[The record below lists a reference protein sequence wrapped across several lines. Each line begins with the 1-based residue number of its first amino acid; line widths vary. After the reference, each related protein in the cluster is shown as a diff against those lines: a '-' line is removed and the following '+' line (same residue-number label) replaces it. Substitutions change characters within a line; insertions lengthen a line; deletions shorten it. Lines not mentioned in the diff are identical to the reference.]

1 MPAYEAVIGLEVHVQ
16 LATAT
21 KLFCSCPTSFGQAP
35 NNNVCEVCGGMP
47 GALPMLNRQAV
58 HYACLV
64 GLATNCS
71 IHRNSIFARKNY
83 FYPDLPSGYQISQF
97 DLPICEHGHLTVTV
111 DGAEKRIGKPLE
123 AAVTLRADDEAAKA
137 ALDDVQSMNLPELLI
152 VSQCLVGGD
161 VPEDAVTG
169 TGTNFP
175 GLHISVH
182 NAPGTKCPR
191 CWMHS
196 EQADPETGLC
206 PRCAAVVAAQQAE

>member
-1 MPAYEAVIGLEVHVQ
+1 MLEA
-16 LATAT
+16 
-21 KLFCSCPTSFGQAP
+21 
-35 NNNVCEVCGGMP
+35 
-47 GALPMLNRQAV
+47 
-58 HYACLV
+58 
-64 GLATNCS
+64 
-71 IHRNSIFARKNY
+71 AR
-83 FYPDLPSGYQISQF
+83 
-97 DLPICEHGHLTVTV
+97 
-111 DGAEKRIGKPLE
+111 AEKRIGKPLE

-206 PRCAAVVAAQQAE
+206 PRCAAVVAAQKAE